1 MQTQILVL
9 GGGPGG
15 YAAAFRA
22 ADLGMEVTIVE
33 QEGKLGGVCLQRGCI
48 PSKALLH
55 VAKVLAEAEELAEW
69 GVEFDPPKIDI
80 DKVRARK
87 EKVISTLTGGLGQV
101 AKKRNVRI
109 VQARGT
115 FESSTRLKLDGE
127 GLESNCITFEKCIL
141 AAGSRPAMPKAFAL
155 ETDRLMD
162 STDSLNLADV
172 PEKLLVIGGGYIGLE
187 MGTVYSQLG
196 SAVTVVEMMPS
207 LLPGADADLVRPL
220 AKRLKGLFKDI
231 YLNTK
236 VAELKDAGDG
246 IEVKFEGKDS
256 DATETFDRVLVSIG
270 RRPNSDRLGLE
281 NTDVVVNDRG
291 FVEVDEKRRTADAHI
306 WAIGDI
312 TGDPMLAHKAS
323 HEGKVAAEAIAGEPA
338 VYEPRGIP
346 AVVFTDPEI
355 AWVGLSETEAE
366 KQGIEI
372 QVASFPWAASGRAQA
387 LGRTDGLTKVLVD
400 PSSQVV
406 LGVGMVGVGA
416 GELIAESALALE
428 MGCELLDIAETI
440 HPHPTMSET
449 TMAAAEVALG
459 LATEIYK
466 PLKK

>member
-1 MQTQILVL
+1 MQTQLLVL

-22 ADLGMEVTIVE
+22 ADLGQDVTIVE
-33 QEGKLGGVCLQRGCI
+33 QEGRLGGVCLQRGCI

-55 VAKVLAEAEELAEW
+55 VAKVLSEAEEMADW
-69 GVEFDPPKIDI
+69 GIEFAPPSIDI

-109 VQARGT
+109 VQARGS
-115 FESSTRLKLDGE
+115 FESSTRLKLDGDK
-127 GLESNCITFEKCIL
+127 LESNGITFDKCIL

-155 ETDRLMD
+155 ETDRLLD
-162 STDSLNLADV
+162 STGALNLPDV
-172 PEKLLVIGGGYIGLE
+172 PAKLLVIGGGYIGLE

-196 SAVTVVEMMPS
+196 SDVTVVEMMPS

-220 AKRLKGLFKDI
+220 AKRLKGMFQDI

-246 IEVKFEGKDS
+246 IEVTFEGKDA
-256 DATETFDRVLVSIG
+256 DGTETFDRVLVSIG
-270 RRPNSDRLGLE
+270 RRPNSDGLGLE

-291 FVEVDEKRRTADAHI
+291 FVEVDQRRKTADAHI

-312 TGDPMLAHKAS
+312 TGEPMLAHKAS
-323 HEGKVAAEAIAGEPA
+323 HEGKVAAEVIAGEPA

-355 AWVGLSETEAE
+355 AWVGLTETQAKDRDIDVE
-366 KQGIEI
+366 
-372 QVASFPWAASGRAQA
+372 VATFPWGASGRAQA
-387 LGRTDGLTKVLVD
+387 LGRTDGLTKVLLD
-400 PSSQVV
+400 PDSQVV
-406 LGVGMVGVGA
+406 LGVGMVGAGA

-428 MGCELLDIAETI
+428 MGCELRDIAETI

-449 TMAAAEVALG
+449 TMAVAEVAMG

-466 PLKK
+466 PKN